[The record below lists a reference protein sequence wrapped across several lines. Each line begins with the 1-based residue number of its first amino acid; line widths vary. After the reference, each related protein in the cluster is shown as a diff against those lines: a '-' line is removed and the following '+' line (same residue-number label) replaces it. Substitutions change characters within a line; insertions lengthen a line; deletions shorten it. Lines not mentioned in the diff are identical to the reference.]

1 MIITVFFNVSIAQN
15 LTHGPVSITKCVDKA
30 TPLLLTTVT
39 NNEITDC
46 EIDYYRTSDIGSQEN
61 I

>member
-1 MIITVFFNVSIAQN
+1 M
-15 LTHGPVSITKCVDKA
+15 DKA